1 MVEVHISVEK
11 EIHLQGKGERF
22 KKELLELLGQDGQ
35 LIMESVTP
43 RGYTHRGAN
52 SYRVNNKG
60 SSVEITNDK
69 KYLVFVNEGTGIYG
83 RGSPIVPVRAK
94 FLHFWLHGA
103 KFAGHEMFAKSVRG
117 QPGQHFV
124 ERGVND
130 IVRSIDQC
138 AIIASKK
145 VLG

>member
-1 MVEVHISVEK
+1 MVEVHINMEK
-11 EIHLQGKGERF
+11 EIRLKGKGEQF
-22 KKELLELLGQDGQ
+22 KKELLNLLGQDGQ

-43 RGYTHRGAN
+43 RGFTHRGAN
-52 SYRVNNKG
+52 SYRVHNRGNA
-60 SSVEITNDK
+60 VEITNDRG
-69 KYLVFVNEGTGIYG
+69 YLVFVNEGTGIYG

-103 KFAGHEMFAKSVRG
+103 KFAGHEIFAKSVKG
-117 QPGQHFV
+117 QKPQHFV

-130 IVRSIDQC
+130 IIRTIEKDT
-138 AIIASKK
+138 IIASKR